1 MNIYLVHEEDNGL
14 GSPFVGHFATKLEAT
29 RALREAIKNRFEE
42 EQTKL
47 EDSLDGTED
56 YDADDSIVEFFKSQI
71 GGRPRKIQEGEIR
84 KLEIKGKQSLIVA
97 LNDAVE
103 LGVLVAGGEA
113 A

>member
-1 MNIYLVHEEDNGL
+1 MIVYFVHEDVAE
-14 GSPFVGHFATKLEAT
+14 SPFVEYFATKLEAT

-42 EQTKL
+42 EQAEL

-97 LNDAVE
+97 LNHAI
-103 LGVLVAGGEA
+103 GHGGESGGGFDQ
-113 A
+113 